1 MKPQKLGGGGGV
13 GGYFTKYTME
23 INGVVV
29 NSQPTSLSFF
39 KVGDIPRFSAELM
52 EGYINDG
59 S

>member
-1 MKPQKLGGGGGV
+1 MGLF
-13 GGYFTKYTME
+13 YFTKYTLE

-39 KVGDIPRFSAELM
+39 KVGDIPRFPAELM